1 MERRHSSPLHQ
12 NCYCK
17 GGLNLLQS
25 GDIFAKNVKLDVDY
39 RTYTDVAEVSVLESV
54 GDDGYLEGVSCW
66 IANREAYAINGN
78 TAFVDSE
85 IAFQCHLTVLWIFEC
100 EIG

>member
-54 GDDGYLEGVSCW
+54 GDDGYLEGVASRV
-66 IANREAYAINGN
+66 ADG
-78 TAFVDSE
+78 
-85 IAFQCHLTVLWIFEC
+85 Q
-100 EIG
+100 

>member
-85 IAFQCHLTVLWIFEC
+85 IAFQCHLAVLRIFEC